1 MNQADLVRRMAEGA
15 GLTQP
20 QAAQVLRV
28 LLESILLALQ
38 RGERVTLAGFGTF
51 AARSRAARKGR
62 NPHTGQEIF
71 IPAYKIPT
79 FTAGNR
85 LREAAVTTT
94 GARCR
99 IVQGGAREEDIM
111 LLQPERWGFDFDAFV
126 RALGWKPWP
135 YSPQGTYWDG
145 GRRFLDHWTKARLAG
160 FVHGELLLSEY
171 YAGQKRRVFYA
182 FPWPRTVDDALAA
195 LVACGWW
202 ADTVEHR
209 AAFLKRYAQFGG
221 R

>member
-1 MNQADLVRRMAEGA
+1 MNQADLVRRMAESA

-20 QAAQVLRV
+20 QAAQALRV

-38 RGERVTLAGFGTF
+38 RGEHVTLAGFGTF

-62 NPHTGQEIF
+62 NPHTGQAIF

-85 LREAAVTTT
+85 LREAAVTAT
-94 GARCR
+94 GALCR
-99 IVQGGAREEDIM
+99 MVQEDALGEDIM
-111 LLQPERWGFDFDAFV
+111 LLQPERWRFDFDAFV

-145 GRRFLDHWTKARLAG
+145 SRRFLDHWTKARLAG

-171 YAGQKRRVFYA
+171 SAGQKRRVFYA

-209 AAFLKRYAQFGG
+209 AAFLKRYAQFG
-221 R
+221 RR